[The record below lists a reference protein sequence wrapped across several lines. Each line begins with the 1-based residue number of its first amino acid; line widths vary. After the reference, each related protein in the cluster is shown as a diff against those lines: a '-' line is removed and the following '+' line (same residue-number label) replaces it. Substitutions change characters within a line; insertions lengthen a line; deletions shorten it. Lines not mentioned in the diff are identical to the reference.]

1 MLPFCTK
8 TVRLMLG
15 VAQQFQQFVAGGNGR
30 RRSGI
35 QIADGEYLTNG
46 ETFSGEVV
54 VAESVSLI
62 GVVKQNNPP
71 TAVGWFRALADDG
84 QLGVR
89 APDRAEA
96 VGDSLLQRR
105 DAGCDI
111 RVGPHGALVDDGDL
125 DSGVGLE
132 WLGLSPVNKFGERAA
147 LKLRASVGESLY
159 ADQERENDFAVQ
171 KCHAVPIWNRNL
183 AAQVREPGPINRPD
197 KV

>member
-96 VGDSLLQRR
+96 VGDPLLQCR

-132 WLGLSPVNKFGERAA
+132 WLGLSPGKQIRRTRSFKVACLCGG
-147 LKLRASVGESLY
+147 KLI
-159 ADQERENDFAVQ
+159 
-171 KCHAVPIWNRNL
+171 C
-183 AAQVREPGPINRPD
+183 
-197 KV
+197 